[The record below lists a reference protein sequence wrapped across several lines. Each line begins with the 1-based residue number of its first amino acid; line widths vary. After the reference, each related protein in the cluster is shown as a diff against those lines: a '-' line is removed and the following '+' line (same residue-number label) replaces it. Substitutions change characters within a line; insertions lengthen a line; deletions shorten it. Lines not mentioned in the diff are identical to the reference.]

1 MEQNRSF
8 NTSIEYLNKL
18 SVQELR
24 QLLLS
29 ELNSEET
36 NVELI
41 RNATSVLA
49 EKDPSIAQKI
59 DVESSYKEFVDNYSQ
74 TPPLY
79 DEVLSQMDASTDGC
93 MRVHKQL

>member
-29 ELNSEET
+29 ELNSDET

-49 EKDPSIAQKI
+49 EKDPRLAHQI
-59 DVESSYKEFVDNYSQ
+59 DAEASYQDFIRNHKDD
-74 TPPLY
+74 PLLY
-79 DEVLSQMDASTDGC
+79 DELIDEC
-93 MRVHKQL
+93 